1 MTEQGAEERRGLL
14 RPRLAVPA
22 GLAVLLL
29 VGGSV
34 WALSGGGGG
43 AAAPVGAGTA
53 SAAVSP
59 TAEPSPTA
67 APSLP

>member
-22 GLAVLLL
+22 GLAALLL

-34 WALSGGGGG
+34 WALSGGGVVRPRRWGRVRR
-43 AAAPVGAGTA
+43 ARR
-53 SAAVSP
+53 
-59 TAEPSPTA
+59 
-67 APSLP
+67 